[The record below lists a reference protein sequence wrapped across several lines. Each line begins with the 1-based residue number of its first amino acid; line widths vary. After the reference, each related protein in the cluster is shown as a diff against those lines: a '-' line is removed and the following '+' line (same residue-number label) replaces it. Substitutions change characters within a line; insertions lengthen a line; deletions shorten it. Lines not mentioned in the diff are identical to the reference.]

1 MFFKR
6 KADQGHSSRK
16 SWEYLSDIEGLD
28 SIIERS
34 SNETVGIFKHSTRCS
49 ISSMAKSRIETNFSD
64 QSPSLYLLDLITY
77 RSVSNEIAE
86 RFGIR
91 HESPQIILIRNGK
104 AVYNA
109 SHGRINMT
117 DTLKFVNQ

>member
-6 KADQGHSSRK
+6 KAENIDSGK
-16 SWEYLSDIEGLD
+16 MGWEYLSDIEGLD
-28 SIIERS
+28 SIIEQS
-34 SNETVGIFKHSTRCS
+34 SNKTIGIFKHSTRCS
-49 ISSMAKSRIETNFSD
+49 ISSMAKSRIESNFSD

-104 AVYNA
+104 AIYNA

-117 DTLKFVNQ
+117 DTIKFVN